1 MPMTTSVP
9 KALAPPGAQ
18 SPLKA
23 AAVPKETVPKK
34 RTPWSDLDDELDE
47 ANLPEPPKAKAK
59 VDGPPKTKA
68 KVDGPPKTKAK
79 TDGPPKEISRTE
91 GPPKVNPKSD
101 ESAKAKSMPGEPPK
115 AKSRL
120 NPNTTTGGKVKP
132 TPAPPSINPAAATVA
147 VRPSP
152 STEEHF
158 LFPDTG
164 RSEWPVDEPQAKLPV
179 WKKKDGFLAA
189 FLNRKVVIAH
199 CPTGSGKSTILPA
212 LAAMHLHPNA
222 GRVCCT
228 QIRRV
233 TTQSV
238 SRNTK
243 DVWNIPRESL
253 IIGYTHGTEK
263 LEHWNKQQTKVL
275 FLTEGIIMRQV
286 MSHDEH
292 KHPETI
298 LPGCKVLMLDE
309 AHSGSTDIELI
320 LARILPRISQ
330 VKNFRLVLMSA
341 TLNVETFLKR
351 VTDAGVPR
359 SDVGIF
365 HMEERTNPL
374 AQYCLP
380 ADLLR
385 ERDNMELVL
394 RMIIKIHHEYREGY
408 EHSKGSIH
416 GPILVFVPG
425 KAEIRLLIELIK
437 NAVKRGYTSGLY
449 PYGFHADTPDRD
461 RTFLTNGGD
470 DPDPSR
476 YGELHNY
483 NKGKKGDEKHPCNAS
498 AAARPKNPE
507 KLPSRRVIISTNAA
521 ETAVTF
527 KDCWAVID
535 TCLVNQ
541 MVYDPVAKTQIHAT
555 VPCPKTASKQRA
567 GRTGRTLPGI
577 NIKLITQQEWDNLP
591 DTEPPQPQ
599 LEDPVPIFLRLMRHS
614 TVEVRNRVLDQ
625 LGIDQSLRA
634 YAMEHLWMNGMVGN
648 DGELTKLGRF
658 AADMEPTDP
667 ENAALLWYGN
677 QFNVLREAMA
687 IYVILTRGNSLA
699 NPKSKGLYPHPDGDF
714 HTMVNLWNAAEW
726 THEMTK
732 DLDPKDNFDNEKLT
746 KIWGRLGTSRR
757 QYLILK
763 DHFER
768 ATEKC
773 CKLLAVNTDKVS
785 GVPMTDKLSA
795 TRLSMAIFRAYKSSL
810 MVKELAGHYSSITE
824 PDEWRIGDTSAIT
837 FKPSLVVTAQ
847 KTVRILGNNST
858 ANYAP
863 EKVLDTVMP
872 VPEDFLISE
881 LWFCK
886 TMGKVPSLKTI
897 LERILSTAVYTNMTM
912 VQRLCPALELTPINS
927 HSSRRVMS
935 LTTEKGVLEMMQS
948 TQWIYERGMHEL
960 QQAAIE
966 NFQDIPVQVSDWDW
980 SESNAF
986 SCGQLHCNVS
996 YVSIA
1001 LF

>member
-1 MPMTTSVP
+1 MP
-9 KALAPPGAQ
+9 
-18 SPLKA
+18 
-23 AAVPKETVPKK
+23 E
-34 RTPWSDLDDELDE
+34 
-47 ANLPEPPKAKAK
+47 EPPKVK
-59 VDGPPKTKA
+59 P
-68 KVDGPPKTKAK
+68 
-79 TDGPPKEISRTE
+79 
-91 GPPKVNPKSD
+91 
-101 ESAKAKSMPGEPPK
+101 
-115 AKSRL
+115 RL
-120 NPNTTTGGKVKP
+120 NPDTTAGGKAKP
-132 TPAPPSINPAAATVA
+132 NPAPASIRPSAATVA
-147 VRPSP
+147 VRPTS
-152 STEEHF
+152 STEEPF

-164 RSEWPVDEPQAKLPV
+164 RSKWPVDEPQAKLRV
-179 WKKKDGFLAA
+179 WKKRDGFLAA
-189 FLNRKVVIAH
+189 FLDRKVVIAH

-238 SRNTK
+238 CRNTK
-243 DVWNIPRESL
+243 DIWDIPRESL

-263 LEHWNKQQTKVL
+263 LEHWNRQQTKVL
-275 FLTEGIIMRQV
+275 FLTERIIMRQV

-365 HMEERTNPL
+365 HMDERTNPL
-374 AQYCLP
+374 ALYCVP
-380 ADLLR
+380 TDLFK
-385 ERDNMELVL
+385 ERDNMELAL
-394 RMIIKIHHEYREGY
+394 RMIIKIHHEYRDGY
-408 EHSKGSIH
+408 ERSRGSIN

-483 NKGKKGDEKHPCNAS
+483 NKGKKVDEKHPCHAS

-507 KLPSRRVIISTNAA
+507 NLPSRRVIISTNAA

-527 KDCWAVID
+527 KNCWAVID

-567 GRTGRTLPGI
+567 GRTGRTIPGI

-634 YAMEHLWMNGMVGN
+634 SLRRASEHQPSRHHAGAAQADQPGGPCRRTIQADQADQPGGPSRRTIQADQADQGGPSRRTSHADRVDQGGPSRRTIQADRRTIQADQADQGGPSRRTIQADQADQHRVVQTDRTARRTTRQTTTKRTIHAEQAEQPVGHYP
-648 DGELTKLGRF
+648 GRTTIHWGIDQ
-658 AADMEPTDP
+658 AD
-667 ENAALLWYGN
+667 
-677 QFNVLREAMA
+677 
-687 IYVILTRGNSLA
+687 
-699 NPKSKGLYPHPDGDF
+699 HPDG
-714 HTMVNLWNAAEW
+714 
-726 THEMTK
+726 
-732 DLDPKDNFDNEKLT
+732 P
-746 KIWGRLGTSRR
+746 GRTGGGRR
-757 QYLILK
+757 ELPL
-763 DHFER
+763 FP
-768 ATEKC
+768 
-773 CKLLAVNTDKVS
+773 S
-785 GVPMTDKLSA
+785 PFPFSLSPCPFP
-795 TRLSMAIFRAYKSSL
+795 LSPCPFPL
-810 MVKELAGHYSSITE
+810 FPGPFPLF
-824 PDEWRIGDTSAIT
+824 P
-837 FKPSLVVTAQ
+837 FPC
-847 KTVRILGNNST
+847 
-858 ANYAP
+858 P
-863 EKVLDTVMP
+863 
-872 VPEDFLISE
+872 
-881 LWFCK
+881 
-886 TMGKVPSLKTI
+886 
-897 LERILSTAVYTNMTM
+897 LS
-912 VQRLCPALELTPINS
+912 
-927 HSSRRVMS
+927 
-935 LTTEKGVLEMMQS
+935 
-948 TQWIYERGMHEL
+948 
-960 QQAAIE
+960 
-966 NFQDIPVQVSDWDW
+966 QVSAK
-980 SESNAF
+980 SVPLKA
-986 SCGQLHCNVS
+986 
-996 YVSIA
+996 
-1001 LF
+1001 